1 MVPLLPYQRLYSEVQ
16 MTPCPKCG
24 QPCEKKVI
32 GKSSFPQY
40 QPDDITYTPIHVSVK
55 ELENLL
61 VKWGV
66 TKELGFAHKL
76 ATVIYK
82 LVYGG
87 EK

>member
-1 MVPLLPYQRLYSEVQ
+1 
-16 MTPCPKCG
+16 MTNR
-24 QPCEKKVI
+24 
-32 GKSSFPQY
+32 
-40 QPDDITYTPIHVSVK
+40 VSVK

-76 ATVIYK
+76 AIVIYK

-87 EK
+87 VI

>member
-1 MVPLLPYQRLYSEVQ
+1 
-16 MTPCPKCG
+16 MTNR
-24 QPCEKKVI
+24 
-32 GKSSFPQY
+32 
-40 QPDDITYTPIHVSVK
+40 VSVK

-76 ATVIYK
+76 AIVIYK